1 MRINFDMDG
10 TIANLYGVDGW
21 LEMLTAKDPTPYAI
35 AKPLVNL
42 SRLARYLNKIQKM
55 GIEIGVISWLSK
67 TSNSE
72 YDELVTNAKREWLA
86 KHLPSVNWDN
96 VEIVPYGTPKE
107 NYCLTENDILFDDED
122 KNRKNWTG
130 KAFTEMEIFTTLKT
144 VSVNL
149 QTSFLFQEVGRLVK
163 SSCLDPGRFGSAAIA

>member
-21 LEMLTAKDPTPYAI
+21 LEMLIAQDETPYAI

-42 SRLARYLNKIQKM
+42 SLLARYLNKIQKK

-67 TSNSE
+67 TSNEE
-72 YDELVTNAKREWLA
+72 YDAKVTTAKMKWLA
-86 KHLPSVNWDN
+86 KHLPSVKWDN

-107 NYCLTENDILFDDED
+107 NFSFTENDILFDDEAP
-122 KNRKNWTG
+122 NRKNWKGNAYKET
-130 KAFTEMEIFTTLKT
+130 EIFTVLK
-144 VSVNL
+144 S
-149 QTSFLFQEVGRLVK
+149 
-163 SSCLDPGRFGSAAIA
+163 IA

>member
-10 TIANLYGVDGW
+10 TIANLYGVENW
-21 LEMLTAKDPTPYAI
+21 LDKLIAKDASPYTD

-55 GIEIGVISWLSK
+55 GIEIGVISWLAK
-67 TSNSE
+67 NSTTE
-72 YDELVTNAKREWLA
+72 YDEMVKDAKVGWLK

-107 NYCLTENDILFDDED
+107 NFCLTENDILFDDEEP
-122 KNRKNWTG
+122 NRKNWTG
-130 KAFTEMEIFTTLKT
+130 KAFTEMEIFTTLA
-144 VSVNL
+144 SVN
-149 QTSFLFQEVGRLVK
+149 V
-163 SSCLDPGRFGSAAIA
+163 

>member
-21 LEMLTAKDPTPYAI
+21 LEMLIAKDPTPYAI

-42 SRLARYLNKIQKM
+42 SRLARWLNKIQRM
-55 GIEIGVISWLSK
+55 GVEIGVISWLSK

-107 NYCLTENDILFDDED
+107 NYCLSENDILFDDEEP
-122 KNRKNWTG
+122 NRNNWKG
-130 KAFTEMEIFTTLKT
+130 QAFTELEIFTTLKA
-144 VSVNL
+144 VSVTL
-149 QTSFLFQEVGRLVK
+149 
-163 SSCLDPGRFGSAAIA
+163 

>member
-21 LEMLTAKDPTPYAI
+21 LEMLRTFDPTPYAE

-55 GIEIGVISWLSK
+55 GVKIGVISWLSK
-67 TSNSE
+67 SSNSE
-72 YDELVTNAKREWLA
+72 YDEMVTTAKIKWLA
-86 KHLPSVNWDN
+86 KHLPSVHWDN

-107 NYCLTENDILFDDED
+107 NFCLTENDILFDDE
-122 KNRKNWTG
+122 KQNRDNWTG
-130 KAFTEMEIFTTLKT
+130 KAFTEMEIFSTLKS
-144 VSVNL
+144 VSV
-149 QTSFLFQEVGRLVK
+149 QTSFLFQKVGRLVK
-163 SSCLDPGRFGSAAIA
+163 SSCLRPVRECR